1 MREDRNIYRNTAYIN
16 DRYERIGD
24 AVEVTLFSFSTFEI
38 EQEIIFEWVKK
49 NPAIKLELY
58 RGLSDKDSPVNI
70 CGSVTNIRINPLDFK
85 VTGTLRPEGRMRKI
99 LEDTINRHQPVTIN
113 MRGIFDFRHSV
124 YRCTEIKGL
133 VLMSDFSAYRKRS
146 I

>member
-16 DRYERIGD
+16 DRYEKNGN
-24 AVEVTLFSFSTFEI
+24 AVEVTLFSFLTFEI
-38 EQEIIFEWVKK
+38 DQKIVFEWVKK
-49 NPAIKLELY
+49 NPAVKLELY

-70 CGSVTNIRINPLDFK
+70 CGSVTDIRINPLDFK
-85 VTGTLRPEGRMRKI
+85 VTGTLLPEGRMRKI
-99 LEDTINRHQPVTIN
+99 LEDTICRNQPITIN

-124 YRCTEIKGL
+124 YRCMEIKGL